1 MTVAGA
7 PHSGLWGRRIQQVA
21 AAAALFAVGAAI
33 ALGCRRQAGAQSK
46 PATYINGTAA
56 VWDGDSLTVRALPSG
71 PHLQCSGRQVT
82 HRTAARRC
90 RGARCGCLPS
100 TRRSCCRRARTRAGA
115 RTPAVGARPLLW
127 GPHAPVCARGEHH
140 PLMGAAGKV
149 AADALRALVGSASL
163 SCVVVRA
170 DRYRR
175 SVARCT
181 RAATFFR
188 RAVDL
193 GEWLLENGHALVY
206 RCAPVSRAP
215 AYRAACRCKHRPCW
229 RARAGPGSAAL
240 TCGVPRQAVRGR
252 APVPLC
258 EPGGRGARCRAR
270 RLGRRLCAALGVA
283 QGVGLA
289 VANGHCLSDRLIAWL
304 GMSTGAVHGSGRCA
318 HRTHL
323 CTTVTH
329 VTRPTKGTEVT
340 SLPRPL
346 EPRPPKLT
354 CGRPPSRRA
363 PPSGCAPRAARR
375 RRRTHAP
382 RLPGPRHCLGS
393 AQPSSPHRH
402 VPAASAALGATQ
414 LPRARAHR

>member
-1 MTVAGA
+1 M
-7 PHSGLWGRRIQQVA
+7 R
-21 AAAALFAVGAAI
+21 
-33 ALGCRRQAGAQSK
+33 
-46 PATYINGTAA
+46 
-56 VWDGDSLTVRALPSG
+56 
-71 PHLQCSGRQVT
+71 
-82 HRTAARRC
+82 RTAARRC

-115 RTPAVGARPLLW
+115 RMTAVGARPLLW

-206 RCAPVSRAP
+206 RCAPVSRAL

-252 APVPLC
+252 APAPLR

-283 QGVGLA
+283 QGLGMA
-289 VANGHCLSDRLIAWL
+289 IANGHCLSDRLIAWL
-304 GMSTGAVHGSGRCA
+304 DMSTLQVLCMAAAAAHTEPTSVRLLHMHAAHQVDRSDAGAKDPAAARGGA
-318 HRTHL
+318 HM
-323 CTTVTH
+323 
-329 VTRPTKGTEVT
+329 
-340 SLPRPL
+340 
-346 EPRPPKLT
+346 RPPT
-354 CGRPPSRRA
+354 QPPRTAVRLRTSSSSPQASYSRST
-363 PPSGCAPRAARR
+363 PG
-375 RRRTHAP
+375 
-382 RLPGPRHCLGS
+382 GPRTCHSS
-393 AQPSSPHRH
+393 AQSPSPHRH
-402 VPAASAALGATQ
+402 VPAAFAALGATQ